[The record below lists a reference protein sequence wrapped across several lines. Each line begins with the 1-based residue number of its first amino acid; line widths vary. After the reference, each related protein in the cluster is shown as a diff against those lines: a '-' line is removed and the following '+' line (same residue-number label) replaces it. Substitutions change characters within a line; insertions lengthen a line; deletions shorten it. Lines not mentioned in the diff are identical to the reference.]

1 MKQKKL
7 YKTLEAIASQ
17 KFNSEEEML
26 VSVLQQLVEDEQSA
40 VKGGRIWSLEQKKK
54 SYKLLFQTGSVD
66 EIKKDFIL
74 QIKDYPIFDLVS
86 RERTVLADE
95 TNLYLRSKGIFK
107 YSASGIGS
115 RIRIE
120 NKPYYEFLLALNS
133 DAIDDELR
141 YTLNIVATVLTSQL
155 RQRRISESQLKLISR
170 IDEAKQLQRSI
181 LPEHEYNFQNYEMF
195 GLTVPADTLGG
206 DFFDYLPIGGGE
218 ERIGIAVGDVA
229 NKGIAA
235 AAEAFYISGALRMV
249 STFQIKISPMMKRM
263 NELINKIFSDDRF
276 ASFFYGE
283 LSTDKK
289 GLFLYANAGHNPP
302 IFIRQ
307 NSKEISYLDPTGPLL
322 GPAPKAKYDTENI
335 NFDPGDVLVIYTDGI
350 TEAMNREGDLYEDE
364 ERLEKVIRNTI
375 HLSPKEIAYS
385 ILDDVIR
392 FSADGIYSDD
402 KTLVIIKRK
411 NL

>member
-17 KFNSEEEML
+17 KFGSEEEML
-26 VSVLQQLVEDEQSA
+26 VSVLQQLVEDEQFA
-40 VKGGRIWSLEQKKK
+40 VKGGRIWSLEAKKK
-54 SYKLLFQTGSVD
+54 SYKLLFQTGSVE

-74 QIKDYPIFDLVS
+74 QIKDYPIFDLLTKD
-86 RERTVLADE
+86 RTVLADE

-115 RIRIE
+115 KVRVE
-120 NKPYYEFLLALNS
+120 GKSYYEYMLALNS
-133 DAIDDELR
+133 DNIDDELSF
-141 YTLNIVATVLTSQL
+141 TLNIVATVLTSQL
-155 RQRRISESQLKLISR
+155 RQRRISESQRKLISR
-170 IDEAKQLQRSI
+170 IDEAKELQKSI
-181 LPEHEYNFQNYEMF
+181 LPEHEYFFQNYEMF

-218 ERIGIAVGDVA
+218 ERMGVAVGDVA
-229 NKGIAA
+229 SKGIAA

-263 NELINKIFSDDRF
+263 NELINKIFSDDKF

-307 NSKEISYLDPTGPLL
+307 DTKEITYLEPTGPLL
-322 GPAPKAKYDTENI
+322 GPAPKAKYATENI
-335 NFDPGDVLVIYTDGI
+335 NFNPGDVLIIYTDGI
-350 TEAMNREGDLYEDE
+350 TEAMNRDGDLYEED
-364 ERLEKVIRNTI
+364 RLEEVILNTA

-411 NL
+411 NQ

>member
-17 KFNSEEEML
+17 KFSSEEEML
-26 VSVLQQLVEDEQSA
+26 VSVLQQLVEDEQFA
-40 VKGGRIWSLEQKKK
+40 VKGGRIWSLEAKKK

-74 QIKDYPIFDLVS
+74 QIKDYPIFDLLTKD
-86 RERTVLADE
+86 RTVLADE

-115 RIRIE
+115 KARVDG
-120 NKPYYEFLLALNS
+120 KSYYEYMLALNS
-133 DAIDDELR
+133 DNIDDELSF
-141 YTLNIVATVLTSQL
+141 TLNIVATVLTSQL
-155 RQRRISESQLKLISR
+155 RQRRISESQRKLISR
-170 IDEAKQLQRSI
+170 IDEAKELQKSI
-181 LPEHEYNFQNYEMF
+181 LPEHEYFFQNYEMF

-218 ERIGIAVGDVA
+218 ERMGVAVGDVA
-229 NKGIAA
+229 SKGIAA

-263 NELINKIFSDDRF
+263 NELINKIFSDDKF

-307 NSKEISYLDPTGPLL
+307 DTKELTYLEPTGPLL
-322 GPAPKAKYDTENI
+322 GPAPKAKYATENI
-335 NFDPGDVLVIYTDGI
+335 NFNPGDVLIIYTDGI
-350 TEAMNREGDLYEDE
+350 TEAMNRDGDLYEED
-364 ERLEKVIRNTI
+364 RLEEVILNTA

-411 NL
+411 NQ

>member
-17 KFNSEEEML
+17 KFSSEEEML
-26 VSVLQQLVEDEQSA
+26 VSVLQQLVEDEQFA
-40 VKGGRIWSLEQKKK
+40 VKGGRIWSLEAKKK
-54 SYKLLFQTGSVD
+54 SYKLLFQTGSVE

-74 QIKDYPIFDLVS
+74 QIKDYPIFDLLTKD
-86 RERTVLADE
+86 RTVLADE

-115 RIRIE
+115 KVRVE
-120 NKPYYEFLLALNS
+120 GKSYYEYMLALNS
-133 DAIDDELR
+133 DNIDDELSF
-141 YTLNIVATVLTSQL
+141 TLNIVATVLTSQL
-155 RQRRISESQLKLISR
+155 RQRRISESQRKLISR
-170 IDEAKQLQRSI
+170 IDEAKELQKSI
-181 LPEHEYNFQNYEMF
+181 LPEHEYFFQNYEMF

-218 ERIGIAVGDVA
+218 ERMGVAVGDVA
-229 NKGIAA
+229 SKGIAA

-263 NELINKIFSDDRF
+263 NELINKIFSDDKF

-307 NSKEISYLDPTGPLL
+307 DTKELAYLEPTGPLL
-322 GPAPKAKYDTENI
+322 GPAPKAKYATENI
-335 NFDPGDVLVIYTDGI
+335 NFNPGDVLVIYTDGI
-350 TEAMNREGDLYEDE
+350 TEAMNRDGDLYEE
-364 ERLEKVIRNTI
+364 NRLEEVILNTA

-411 NL
+411 NQ